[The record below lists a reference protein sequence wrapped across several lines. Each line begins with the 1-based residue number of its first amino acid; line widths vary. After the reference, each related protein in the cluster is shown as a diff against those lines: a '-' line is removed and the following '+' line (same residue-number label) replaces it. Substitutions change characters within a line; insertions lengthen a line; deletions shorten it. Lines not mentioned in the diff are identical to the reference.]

1 VIVPAK
7 NLLVLGMGAGG
18 SIQGSRAVASE
29 IEIEAVEIDPEVV
42 RVAGKFFGLPQNDP
56 RLRVHIADAR
66 PWLAQHG
73 TRGEFDLV
81 HVDLFQGGPY
91 VPFYLTTVEFFQLVR
106 SRMADDGALIVNVYD
121 LSAKKELLEAMGATM
136 RRVFPS
142 LEKLSRADGNHIL
155 FAFAEKREL
164 AETVARLTA
173 GGGPEPAWVRDLA
186 LKAAGEIVEFEP
198 RPGAVV
204 FTDDRAPIEEMTRR
218 MLAEG
223 K

>member
-1 VIVPAK
+1 
-7 NLLVLGMGAGG
+7 
-18 SIQGSRAVASE
+18 
-29 IEIEAVEIDPEVV
+29 
-42 RVAGKFFGLPQNDP
+42 VAGRFFGLPQNDP

-73 TRGEFDLV
+73 TNGEFDLV

-106 SRMADDGALIVNVYD
+106 SRMSDGGALIVNVYD
-121 LSAKKELLEAMGATM
+121 LSPKRELLEAMGATM
-136 RRVFPS
+136 RKVFPS

-164 AETVARLTA
+164 AETVARLKQGA
-173 GGGPEPAWVRDLA
+173 GPGWVQELA
-186 LKAAGEIVEFEP
+186 ERAAEEIAEFEP
-198 RPGAVV
+198 RAGALI

-218 MLAEG
+218 MLAE
-223 K
+223 KTK